1 MVSAAFPAGVLA
13 YVQRTSTNVSRH
25 ATGNLEQCVEISIDG
40 IVASMWRLRI
50 VQCHDDRSLIEG
62 IDDLHLEA
70 LRRGGFGV
78 DNEVKVVGLRVRR
91 HHHDEHL
98 DRVGLGEPFGK
109 NLVVIP

>member
-1 MVSAAFPAGVLA
+1 
-13 YVQRTSTNVSRH
+13 
-25 ATGNLEQCVEISIDG
+25 
-40 IVASMWRLRI
+40 MWRLRI

-70 LRRGGFGV
+70 VRRGGFGV
-78 DNEVKVVGLRVRR
+78 DNEVKVVGLWVSR